1 MKEHKRLLHPIIAF
15 LALALTTGNIPPC
28 TVAAAQDRLPLNMER
43 QPMEHSVPGLS
54 DTAIHNGIELHET
67 QDGWND
73 STSSALPS
81 GNEDTIP
88 DQTGQTDQ
96 PGKPGN
102 NDGNSSGIPGDNEDT
117 IPDQTGQPSQ
127 PSQPDQPDNNDGNS
141 PDLPDDNE
149 DTIPGQPGQ
158 TDQTGQPDQPDNN
171 DGNSPDL
178 PGDNE
183 DTIPGQPGQ
192 AEQTG
197 QPHLPNVNE
206 DILPGK
212 PNDILEEKEHPKA
225 PKKKPKEEYTFCG
238 YFFSYSD
245 WPLEWLLG
253 DEFDAKAQL
262 PDTVELYVDGP
273 DGHIDESIY
282 LDVEWDLGDVDF
294 TKEGEYPV
302 TGILD
307 TSACPYNLD
316 WDDTPLPSM
325 VIVILSSGT
334 MSFQP
339 EADGSTLALCYTLNG
354 HPFQLPILSM
364 ELYESLDN
372 GANWRN
378 ITQSS
383 RVRMDQD
390 RMVISGIYSDSLFQA
405 TRLKLSG
412 CNTGNSDIVEV
423 TASDMIQ
430 SVTIIPS
437 QGIQGGEQWNADCG
451 SIWDPDP
458 VMDGPYQ
465 IVDYKTGASRPFSLD
480 QRIEKG
486 NSDWFSWKFH
496 DPISVYYG
504 DAVGGF
510 WKERI
515 LLPVEWDR
523 KTVDS
528 IDWNQIRDTVIQ
540 GHFSDEI
547 MEEYQYLLD
556 FDHMPGLSFTISVYS
571 PEAAFFLYAVEEK
584 IFEDQTVRF
593 QFFNSEDEA
602 ISLGDPSKLRV
613 WCSLDGRD
621 TWYDIT
627 DEPNVTLT
635 SDSLSVSHLN
645 RQNLSGLGYTFQVE
659 QSALSDRETYSS
671 TLSVY
676 HDIFG
681 INFGMDV
688 GGDRGGGKRQEK
700 PPKDMFD
707 AEESVDGPVIDPPVE
722 VPPAPE
728 PSPPPGSDVEDKPD
742 FGSGTHG
749 GHGSGNG
756 WTGRKEDLFREI
768 PPEPYPYKTPDPA
781 SPSSQVSTE
790 AARPA
795 GAPAPARA
803 GDDGHKQE
811 PPHDRQTLF
820 NSEQMSGDTSAQT
833 GVPVKS
839 HVDPSA
845 PAGAG
850 DGLQDRIQ
858 ETPARPFW
866 SHTARTIAGA
876 SALLFGGIAGF
887 WMIRRR

>member
-1 MKEHKRLLHPIIAF
+1 
-15 LALALTTGNIPPC
+15 
-28 TVAAAQDRLPLNMER
+28 
-43 QPMEHSVPGLS
+43 MEHSVPGLS

-117 IPDQTGQPSQ
+117 IPDQTGQPGQ
-127 PSQPDQPDNNDGNS
+127 PS
-141 PDLPDDNE
+141 
-149 DTIPGQPGQ
+149 
-158 TDQTGQPDQPDNN
+158 QPDQPDNN

-192 AEQTG
+192 TDQTG
-197 QPHLPNVNE
+197 QPHLPDVNE

-307 TSACPYNLD
+307 TSACPYDLD

-451 SIWDPDP
+451 SIWDRIRSWTAHIRLWTTKQALP
-458 VMDGPYQ
+458 VPFPWTSGL
-465 IVDYKTGASRPFSLD
+465 KRETATGSA
-480 QRIEKG
+480 G
-486 NSDWFSWKFH
+486 NSMTRSAFTMGMLLADS
-496 DPISVYYG
+496 G
-504 DAVGGF
+504 RNGF
-510 WKERI
+510 CFQ
-515 LLPVEWDR
+515 
-523 KTVDS
+523 
-528 IDWNQIRDTVIQ
+528 WNGTGKQWIPLI
-540 GHFSDEI
+540 
-547 MEEYQYLLD
+547 
-556 FDHMPGLSFTISVYS
+556 
-571 PEAAFFLYAVEEK
+571 
-584 IFEDQTVRF
+584 
-593 QFFNSEDEA
+593 
-602 ISLGDPSKLRV
+602 
-613 WCSLDGRD
+613 
-621 TWYDIT
+621 
-627 DEPNVTLT
+627 
-635 SDSLSVSHLN
+635 
-645 RQNLSGLGYTFQVE
+645 
-659 QSALSDRETYSS
+659 
-671 TLSVY
+671 
-676 HDIFG
+676 G
-681 INFGMDV
+681 I
-688 GGDRGGGKRQEK
+688 K
-700 PPKDMFD
+700 
-707 AEESVDGPVIDPPVE
+707 
-722 VPPAPE
+722 
-728 PSPPPGSDVEDKPD
+728 
-742 FGSGTHG
+742 
-749 GHGSGNG
+749 
-756 WTGRKEDLFREI
+756 
-768 PPEPYPYKTPDPA
+768 
-781 SPSSQVSTE
+781 
-790 AARPA
+790 
-795 GAPAPARA
+795 
-803 GDDGHKQE
+803 
-811 PPHDRQTLF
+811 
-820 NSEQMSGDTSAQT
+820 
-833 GVPVKS
+833 
-839 HVDPSA
+839 
-845 PAGAG
+845 
-850 DGLQDRIQ
+850 
-858 ETPARPFW
+858 
-866 SHTARTIAGA
+866 
-876 SALLFGGIAGF
+876 
-887 WMIRRR
+887 

>member
-1 MKEHKRLLHPIIAF
+1 
-15 LALALTTGNIPPC
+15 TG
-28 TVAAAQDRLPLNMER
+28 Q
-43 QPMEHSVPGLS
+43 
-54 DTAIHNGIELHET
+54 
-67 QDGWND
+67 
-73 STSSALPS
+73 
-81 GNEDTIP
+81 P
-88 DQTGQTDQ
+88 DQT
-96 PGKPGN
+96 
-102 NDGNSSGIPGDNEDT
+102 
-117 IPDQTGQPSQ
+117 
-127 PSQPDQPDNNDGNS
+127 DNNDGNS
-141 PDLPDDNE
+141 PDLPGDNE
-149 DTIPGQPGQ
+149 DAIPGQPSQ
-158 TDQTGQPDQPDNN
+158 PDQTGQPDQTDNN

-192 AEQTG
+192 PGQTGQTG
-197 QPHLPNVNE
+197 QPHLPDVNE

-294 TKEGEYPV
+294 TREGEYPV

-307 TSACPYNLD
+307 TSACPYDLD

-339 EADGSTLALCYTLNG
+339 EADSSTLALCYTLNG

-412 CNTGNSDIVEV
+412 YNTGNSDIVEV

-437 QGIQGGEQWNADCG
+437 QGIQGGEQWNADSG

-523 KTVDS
+523 ETVDS
-528 IDWNQIRDTVIQ
+528 IDWNQIGDTVIQ

-593 QFFNSEDEA
+593 QFYNSEDEA
-602 ISLGDPSKLRV
+602 ISLDDTSKLRV
-613 WCSLDGRD
+613 WCSLDGRV

-659 QSALSDRETYSS
+659 QSALLDRETYSS

-707 AEESVDGPVIDPPVE
+707 AEGSVDGPVINPPME

-728 PSPPPGSDVEDKPD
+728 PSPPSGSDVEDKPD

-756 WTGRKEDLFREI
+756 WTGRKEDPFREI
-768 PPEPYPYKTPDPA
+768 PPEPYPYKAPEPA
-781 SPSSQVSTE
+781 FPSSQVSTE

-811 PPHDRQTLF
+811 THHDRQTLF

-833 GVPVKS
+833 GVPAKS

-845 PAGAG
+845 PASAG
-850 DGLQDRIQ
+850 DDLQDRIQ
-858 ETPARPFW
+858 ETPPRPFW